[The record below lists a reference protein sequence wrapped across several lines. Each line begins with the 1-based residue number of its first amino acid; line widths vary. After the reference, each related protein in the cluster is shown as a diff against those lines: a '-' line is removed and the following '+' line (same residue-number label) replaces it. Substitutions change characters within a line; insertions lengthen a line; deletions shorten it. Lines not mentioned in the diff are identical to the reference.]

1 MATRGD
7 DGGSSI
13 WRGVRHLI
21 FGEDSEPTLREEIEE
36 AIDEAEESEG
46 SGPAGD
52 LGAAERQMLRNLLHF
67 GDETAGDI
75 CVTRGDIMAVP
86 SDISFDDLVRAF
98 VDAGHSRLPVYSESL
113 DQVIGMVHI
122 KDVFL
127 AKVEPERDRSLQ
139 ALMREPLFVPESMG
153 AIELLAR
160 MRAERIHLAIVV
172 DEFGGTEGLVTIE
185 DVVEEIVGDIE
196 DEHDDA
202 EAAMLTL
209 LDDGVW
215 EADARVELEEL
226 AQTVDRRLSSDED
239 EVDTLG
245 GLVFL
250 LAGHIPAKGECVTHP
265 SGWKLEAVD
274 SDPRRIIRVRLHAPE
289 GETQPDSF
297 LANRF
302 SGFAIALN
310 SSALPAGSRKN
321 IVACSPGWP
330 SNRTVGGITKS
341 TPAPSSRPAS
351 VLHWSIGSTIPKC
364 GTGTSSPSTGL
375 VARTRAASGAR

>member
-7 DGGSSI
+7 DSGSRL
-13 WRGVRHLI
+13 WRGMRYLI

-36 AIDEAEESEG
+36 AIDEAEESD
-46 SGPAGD
+46 SSSPAGD
-52 LGAAERQMLRNLLHF
+52 LSAAERQMLRNLLHF
-67 GDETAGDI
+67 GEQTAGDI

-86 SDISFDDLVRAF
+86 SDISFDELIRAF
-98 VDAGHSRLPVYSESL
+98 VDAGHSRLPVYAESL
-113 DQVIGMVHI
+113 DEVIGMIHI
-122 KDVFL
+122 KDVFV
-127 AKVEPERDRSLQ
+127 ASVDQSRDRSIE

-153 AIELLAR
+153 VIELLAR
-160 MRAERIHLAIVV
+160 MRTERVHLAIVV

-185 DVVEEIVGDIE
+185 DVVEEIVGEIE

-215 EADARVELEEL
+215 EADARIELEEL
-226 AQTVDRRLSSDED
+226 AEAVDARLSSDDD

-265 SGWKLEAVD
+265 SGWKLETVD

-289 GETQPDSF
+289 GQ
-297 LANRF
+297 
-302 SGFAIALN
+302 
-310 SSALPAGSRKN
+310 SAADD
-321 IVACSPGWP
+321 
-330 SNRTVGGITKS
+330 
-341 TPAPSSRPAS
+341 
-351 VLHWSIGSTIPKC
+351 
-364 GTGTSSPSTGL
+364 
-375 VARTRAASGAR
+375 